1 MPFDSENKLCNKVN
15 MSLHQIRMWHMM
27 FENSYFG
34 ADVSA
39 QILAILSKSHCGEM
53 FYDIVTNERHK
64 KANKADK

>member
-1 MPFDSENKLCNKVN
+1 
-15 MSLHQIRMWHMM
+15 MSIRQVRVWHMM

-34 ADVSA
+34 AYMSA
-39 QILAILSKSHCGEM
+39 QILAILSKSHCSEM

>member
-1 MPFDSENKLCNKVN
+1 